1 MEKTIF
7 EKIID
12 REIPAD
18 IIYEDD
24 RVISF
29 LDKKPVHMG
38 HALVVPKKKFENIF
52 DADSELLGYMMSVA
66 GRIGTAMRDTLPC
79 DGVNIV
85 MNNAAPAGQVVF
97 HAHIHV
103 IPRFRDDRIN
113 FHPEHK
119 EYDSEKAKE
128 IVEKLEGSLR

>member
-12 REIPAD
+12 REIPAE
-18 IIYEDD
+18 IVYEDD
-24 RVISF
+24 RVLAF
-29 LDKKPVHMG
+29 LDVKPVNHG
-38 HALVVPKKKFENIF
+38 HTLVIPKEKFVNIF
-52 DADSELLGYMMSVA
+52 DANSELLGYMMSVA
-66 GRIGTAMRDTLPC
+66 GRIGTALRDNLPC

-85 MNNAAPAGQVVF
+85 MNNAAPAGQMVF

-103 IPRFRDDRIN
+103 IPRLSNDGIN

-119 EYDSEKAKE
+119 VYDAEVAKE
-128 IVEKLEGSLR
+128 IVAKLAGNIR

>member
-12 REIPAD
+12 REIPAG
-18 IIYEDD
+18 IVFEDD
-24 RVISF
+24 RVLAF
-29 LDKKPVHMG
+29 LDVKPVNHG
-38 HALVVPKKKFENIF
+38 HILVIPKKKFVNIF

-66 GRIGTAMRDTLPC
+66 GRIGTALRDHLPC
-79 DGVNIV
+79 DGINIV
-85 MNNAAPAGQVVF
+85 MNNAAPAGQAVF

-103 IPRFRDDRIN
+103 IPRFSNDGIN

-119 EYDSEKAKE
+119 EYDPEKAKE
-128 IVEKLEGSLR
+128 IVEKLQGNIR